1 MKKEYKYPSME
12 VLELDILSQLMAG
25 TIVNADATGADIYP
39 VVDGGHE
46 QPRAKEAGEWS
57 YEWE

>member
-1 MKKEYKYPSME
+1 MNN
-12 VLELDILSQLMAG
+12 G
-25 TIVNADATGADIYP
+25 TSYSGQTVKLTADIAP

-46 QPRAKEAGEWS
+46 QPRAKEAGGWS

>member
-1 MKKEYKYPSME
+1 ME

-25 TIVNADATGADIYP
+25 TIVNADATDADIDH

-46 QPRAKEAGEWS
+46 QPRAKEIGGWVN
-57 YEWE
+57 EWE